1 MSGRNIEGLQLPPQ
15 GYDPARKKGEKS
27 LWGFESREAA
37 EREDRIRIAMLRRA
51 AARTTNFYD
60 PKAAERLADR
70 LEDTLDRGRL
80 ARTPA
85 SFRYL
90 RQVRRRLGGWLWHL
104 HDVEPYRVSHA
115 TLLSDEWTLPAD
127 DLMLFDPVR
136 MLRQVRDRLEAKGT
150 SRRNG
155 YIAMGVHGE
164 FWNPTKEWRI
174 HGHATVG
181 GDMRKCV
188 DALRGCRMFRQEPGE
203 ERERPNVLIQGKLG
217 ILPKPMLYTLQG
229 WFPKRG
235 YENSLT
241 GEIERGPKT
250 RVPEPYH
257 TQYLLW
263 LDRYRV
269 KDLVLLINLRA
280 TEKGL
285 MIIRKPA

>member
-1 MSGRNIEGLQLPPQ
+1 LPFPPREH
-15 GYDPARKKGEKS
+15 DPARKKGGKS
-27 LWGFESREAA
+27 LWDFESREAA
-37 EREDRIRIAMLRRA
+37 EREERIRIAILRRA
-51 AARTTNFYD
+51 AARPIDLHD

-85 SFRYL
+85 SFRYT
-90 RQVRRRLGGWLWHL
+90 RRIRRRLGGWLWHL
-104 HDVEPYRVSHA
+104 HDVEPHPVA
-115 TLLSDEWTLPAD
+115 TVTLLSAAWTLPAD
-127 DLMLFDPVR
+127 DLMLFDPVK
-136 MLRQVRDRLEAKGT
+136 MLRQVRDRLEAKGAYR
-150 SRRNG
+150 SDG
-155 YIAMGVHGE
+155 YVAMGVHAE
-164 FWNPTKEWRI
+164 FWKPTEEWRLHL
-174 HGHATVG
+174 HGTVG
-181 GDMRKCV
+181 GDMRKCI
-188 DALRGCRMFRQEPGE
+188 DALRGCRMFRQELSE
-203 ERERPNVLIQGKLG
+203 ERERPNILIQGKLG

-235 YENSLT
+235 YEDAVT

-285 MIIRKPA
+285 VIRRKPARTFE